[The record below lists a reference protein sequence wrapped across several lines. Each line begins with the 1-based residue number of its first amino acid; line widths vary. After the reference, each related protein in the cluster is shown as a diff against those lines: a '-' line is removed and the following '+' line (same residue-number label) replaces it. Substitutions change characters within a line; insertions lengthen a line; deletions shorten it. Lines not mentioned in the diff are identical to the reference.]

1 MDDLSFLSGFTTYL
15 PMEPLTS
22 EDLIEIERLLDE
34 MDKMPIVTHHD
45 TLLYRIRTILK
56 RIVFFVILFLRR

>member
-15 PMEPLTS
+15 PMEPLTP

-34 MDKMPIVTHHD
+34 MDKMPHD

-56 RIVFFVILFLRR
+56 RIFFRIV

>member
-15 PMEPLTS
+15 PMEPLTP

-34 MDKMPIVTHHD
+34 MDKMPIVTYHD
-45 TLLYRIRTILK
+45 ALLYRIRTILK
-56 RIVFFVILFLRR
+56 RIVFFSE

>member
-15 PMEPLTS
+15 PMEPLTP

-34 MDKMPIVTHHD
+34 MDKMPIVTHHEHHD

-56 RIVFFVILFLRR
+56 RIVFFSE